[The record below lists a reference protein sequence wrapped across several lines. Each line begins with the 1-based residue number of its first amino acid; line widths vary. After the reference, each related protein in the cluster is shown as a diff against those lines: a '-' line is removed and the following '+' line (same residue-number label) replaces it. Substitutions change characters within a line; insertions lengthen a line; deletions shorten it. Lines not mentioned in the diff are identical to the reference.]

1 MRFNEILFITTEPDK
16 YKKLIFKKIE
26 FINTTLI
33 YKNFIIQQSYEDQY
47 KNEHNV
53 KSKQKF

>member
-26 FINTTLI
+26 FINTTLT
-33 YKNFIIQQSYEDQY
+33 YKNFIIQQSYEDQ
-47 KNEHNV
+47 
-53 KSKQKF
+53 